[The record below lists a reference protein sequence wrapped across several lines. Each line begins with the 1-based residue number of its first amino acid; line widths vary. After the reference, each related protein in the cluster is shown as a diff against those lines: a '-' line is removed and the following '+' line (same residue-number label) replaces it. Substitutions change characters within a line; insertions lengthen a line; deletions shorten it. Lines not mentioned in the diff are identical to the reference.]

1 MKKLFVSVPMN
12 GRTDENIK
20 KSIDKMHK
28 IAEAVV
34 GEELEVIPSYDE
46 NFNSVKEDVKNKQ
59 IVYLGKAIQLMAL
72 ADYFIGTDMV
82 YDFKGTEIEYDVA
95 RSYGIEMLPRVDCIY
110 VAPDAI
116 EVARELARQN
126 YSPVY
131 CDAVPANKQW

>member
-1 MKKLFVSVPMN
+1 MKTLRSPLN
-12 GRTDENIK
+12 
-20 KSIDKMHK
+20 KMHK

-34 GEELEVIPSYDE
+34 GEELEVIPSYDG

-95 RSYGIEMLPRVDCIY
+95 RAYGIEMLPRIDCIY

>member
-12 GRTDENIK
+12 GRTDENIQ

-34 GEELEVIPSYDE
+34 GEELELIDSFVAHDPIYE
-46 NFNSVKEDVKNKQ
+46 EDVKHKPL
-59 IVYLGKAIQLMAL
+59 VYLGTSIELMSQ

-95 RSYGIEMLPRVDCIY
+95 RIYGIEMLPRIECRY

-116 EVARELARQN
+116 EVAQELAKQYYN
-126 YSPVY
+126 TPV
-131 CDAVPANKQW
+131 CDAVPLNKQW

>member
-34 GEELEVIPSYDE
+34 GEELELIPSYDE
-46 NFNSVKEDVKNKQ
+46 KFNSVKEDVKNKQ

-95 RSYGIEMLPRVDCIY
+95 RSYGVQMLPSMDCIY

-116 EVARELARQN
+116 EVAQELAKQYYN
-126 YSPVY
+126 TPV
-131 CDAVPANKQW
+131 CDAVPLNKQW

>member
-34 GEELEVIPSYDE
+34 GEELEVIPSYDG

-95 RSYGIEMLPRVDCIY
+95 RAYGIEMLPRIDCIY